1 MKTSILK
8 TAAICGLFV
17 LGCISK
23 YSAQAYTESF
33 DDITL
38 LTGNGWLIQNNST
51 PVGSISWFQGTA
63 TNATPTPGPF
73 DSYTGAANSYIGV
86 NFNSTG
92 STGTISNWL
101 ITPNRTLKNGD
112 VFTFYTRKPT
122 IGAGQTDYPDR
133 LEVRLSTNGAS
144 TNVGSGATATGDF
157 TTLLLSVNPTL
168 VAGVY
173 PQVWTQYTIT
183 ISGLPAP
190 TSGRIAFR
198 YFVTGAGS
206 LGSNSDYIGIDQ
218 VVYTPYVCPAFTMT
232 TGGALTGGTAGSAYS
247 LGLTQTGA
255 LGAPSYAI
263 TAGALPPGLT
273 LSASGTISG
282 TPTATG
288 TFNFTATVS
297 DASGC
302 SGSQAYSITV
312 VCPPNPI
319 SFTPAPALCD
329 NGSAYTLVQGSPA
342 GGTYSG
348 AGVSGGTFNPAM
360 GTQTVTYDYTDP
372 YGCSFNSNYTITVNT
387 APMVS
392 LGTFAAVCDNA
403 GTIALTGGTPAG
415 GTYSGTGVTGTD
427 FDPASGTQTITYTYT
442 DANSCTNTDAQ
453 LITVNTAPTVS
464 QGAISA
470 VCSNS
475 GMLALTGGS
484 PAGGSY
490 SGTGVSGSD
499 FDPASGTQTITYTF
513 TDANGCM
520 NDASTTITVNDA
532 PTVTQDPIS
541 AVCSNS
547 GVLALTGGSPAGGV
561 YSGTG
566 VTGTDFDPA
575 SGTQTITYTFT
586 DGNGC
591 AEGASTTITV
601 NTAPTVAFVS
611 PVSSMCLNHAPL
623 TLSGGTPVGGT
634 YSGTGVTG
642 GSFNPV
648 TAGIGNHVITY
659 SFTDVNGCEG
669 EATFTMNVSGCLG
682 LAENGQD
689 LGLEVYPNPTNGK
702 FIAAASSGAEFS
714 IVSVMDV
721 QGKEVQFVSSESVAS
736 VIEVDLSGQ
745 KPGVYF
751 VKGFANGEHF
761 IFRIQKQ

>member
-1 MKTSILK
+1 MKTRILRT
-8 TAAICGLFV
+8 TALCGLLAV
-17 LGCISK
+17 GLSSK
-23 YSAQAYTESF
+23 SQAQSFSESF
-33 DDITL
+33 NDITTL
-38 LTGNGWLIQNNST
+38 AGSGWAMTNASVA
-51 PVGSISWFQGTA
+51 VGSTSWFQG
-63 TNATPTPGPF
+63 NATSAGGPF
-73 DSYTGAANSYIGV
+73 DSYNGAANAYIGA
-86 NFNSTG
+86 NYNNTG
-92 STGTISNWL
+92 NVGTISNWL
-101 ITPNRTLKNGD
+101 MTPNRTFRNGD
-112 VFTFYTRKPT
+112 VLTFYTRKPSPDT
-122 IGAGQTDYPDR
+122 YADR

-144 TNVGSGATATGDF
+144 TSVGTGSGTGDY
-157 TTLLLSVNPTL
+157 TTLLLSINPSLTL
-168 VAGVY
+168 GVY
-173 PQVWTQYTIT
+173 PTTWTMYTVT

-198 YFVTGAGS
+198 YFVTSAGLS
-206 LGSNSDYIGIDQ
+206 GTNSDYIGIDQ
-218 VVYTPYVCPAFTMT
+218 VDYTPYVCPAFTMT
-232 TGGALTGGTAGSAYS
+232 AGGALMGGSAGNAYS
-247 LGLTQTGA
+247 NTLTQTGA
-255 LGAPSYAI
+255 LGAPNFAV

-288 TFNFTATVS
+288 TFNFTATVN

-302 SGSQAYSITV
+302 SGSQSYSITV
-312 VCPPNPI
+312 VCPSNPI
-319 SFTPAPALCD
+319 SFSPAPALCD
-329 NGSAYTLVQGSPA
+329 NGSPYTLVQGSPA
-342 GGTYSG
+342 GGVYSG
-348 AGVSGGTFNPAM
+348 TGVSGGSFDPSS
-360 GTQTVTYDYTDP
+360 GTQTITYDMTDP
-372 YGCSFNSNYTITVNT
+372 YGCAHSSNYTITVNT
-387 APMVS
+387 APVVS
-392 LGTFAAVCDNA
+392 QSAISAVCDNA
-403 GTIALTGGTPAG
+403 GTVALTGGSPAG
-415 GTYSGTGVTGTD
+415 GTYSGTGVTGSD
-427 FDPASGTQTITYTYT
+427 FDPAAGTQTVTYTYT
-442 DANSCTNTDAQ
+442 DANGCMNSASTS
-453 LITVNTAPTVS
+453 IVVNTAPAVS
-464 QGAISA
+464 QSAIAA

-499 FDPASGTQTITYTF
+499 FDPTAGTQTITYTF

-520 NDASTTITVNDA
+520 DDASTTITVNDA

-547 GVLALTGGSPAGGV
+547 GMLALTGGSPAGGV

-575 SGTQTITYTFT
+575 SGAQTITYTFT

-591 AEGASTTITV
+591 AEEASTTITV

-642 GSFNPV
+642 GSFDPV

-659 SFTDVNGCEG
+659 SFTDANGCDG
-669 EATFTMNVSGCLG
+669 EATFSMNVSGCLG

-689 LGLEVYPNPTNGK
+689 LGLEIYPNPTNGK
-702 FIAAASSGAEFS
+702 FIAAASSGTEFS
-714 IVSVMDV
+714 IVNVVDI

-761 IFRIQKQ
+761 TFRIQKQ

>member
-1 MKTSILK
+1 MKTRMLK
-8 TAAICGLFV
+8 IAALCGLTI
-17 LGCISK
+17 LGLNSK
-23 YSAQAYTESF
+23 IYAQAFTENF

-38 LTGNGWLIQNNST
+38 LTGNGWFMQNNGT
-51 PVGSISWFQGTA
+51 P
-63 TNATPTPGPF
+63 
-73 DSYTGAANSYIGV
+73 IGV
-86 NFNSTG
+86 IPSWVQGDNANTFPAYNGAGNAYIAGSFNTVAGNNTVSL
-92 STGTISNWL
+92 WL
-101 ITPNRTLKNGD
+101 LTPNRTFRNGD
-112 VFTFYTRKPT
+112 VLTFYTRKMAPP
-122 IGAGQTDYPDR
+122 ATDYPDR
-133 LEVRLSTNGAS
+133 LQVRLSTNGAS
-144 TNVGSGATATGDF
+144 TNVGTGGAGIGDF
-157 TTLLLSVNPTL
+157 TTLLTEINATQTV
-168 VAGVY
+168 GGY
-173 PQVWTQYTIT
+173 PYAWTQYTIT

-190 TSGRIAFR
+190 TSGRVAFR
-198 YFVTGAGS
+198 YYVTGGGPSGS
-206 LGSNSDYIGIDQ
+206 ASDYIGIDN
-218 VVYTPYVCPAFTMT
+218 VVYTPYVCPAFTVSPSSVP
-232 TGGALTGGTAGSAYS
+232 GGTAGSAYS
-247 LGLTQTGA
+247 QSLSQTGA
-255 LGAPSYAI
+255 LGAPNFAI

-288 TFNFTATVS
+288 TFNFTTTVN

-348 AGVSGGTFNPAM
+348 TGVSGGTFNPAM

-392 LGTFAAVCDNA
+392 LGAFAAVCDNA

-415 GTYSGTGVTGTD
+415 GTYSGTGVTGAD

-442 DANSCTNTDAQ
+442 DANSCTNTDVQ
-453 LITVNTAPTVS
+453 VITVNTAPAVS
-464 QGAISA
+464 QSAISA

-490 SGTGVSGSD
+490 SGTGVSGTD

-547 GVLALTGGSPAGGV
+547 GVLALTGGSPAGGT
-561 YSGTG
+561 YSGVS

-591 AEGASTTITV
+591 TAEASTTITV
-601 NTAPTVAFVS
+601 NTAPAVAFTS
-611 PVSSMCLNHAPL
+611 PVSNMCLNHAPL
-623 TLSGGTPVGGT
+623 TLSGGTPAGGT

-659 SFTDVNGCEG
+659 SFTDANGCDG
-669 EATFTMNVSGCLG
+669 EAMFTMNVSGCLG

-689 LGLEVYPNPTNGK
+689 LGLEIYPNPTNGK
-702 FIAAASSGAEFS
+702 FIATASSGIEFS